1 MLTLFLS
8 GIALGF
14 TVAAPLGPVNL
25 AVIRRGLASGFRPAW
40 LLGLGAAI
48 ADALYVI
55 LVFIGLAPIFEHSFA
70 FRLAMWGVGG
80 AFLIY
85 LGVSGMRA
93 PQALSVSIEPSARAE
108 LHPFVAGFGI
118 TLLNPMTVVSWA
130 AIGGAFFA
138 MFAVDA
144 SLVNGVALAVS
155 VFVGSVLWSGAVAL
169 TIHFARRLVNDRG
182 LRVVSV
188 AASLA
193 LIAFGVGFL
202 VQAAQTILV

>member
-1 MLTLFLS
+1 MFTLVLS

-25 AVIRRGLASGFRPAW
+25 AVIRRGLASGFLPAW

-48 ADALYVI
+48 ADAIYVV

-70 FRLAMWGVGG
+70 FRLAMRSVGG
-80 AFLIY
+80 AFLVY
-85 LGVSGMRA
+85 LGVSGMHAR
-93 PQALSVSIEPSARAE
+93 QTLSIEPSTRAE
-108 LHPFVAGFGI
+108 LPPFVAGFGI

-144 SLVNGVALAVS
+144 NIANGVVLASS
-155 VFVGSVLWSGAVAL
+155 VFLGSVFWSGAVAL
-169 TIHFARRLVNDRG
+169 TVHFARRLVNARA

-188 AASLA
+188 VASLA

-202 VQAAQTILV
+202 VEAAQTILV